1 MFVALKPLLAQCQSL
16 SLLLTTDANGAIAVT
31 VIPKAADKDA
41 GALTQPLQLTGTAEE
56 LDEGFVAAIS
66 SFSVSRQ
73 SLKEQVD
80 ATNAILEQ
88 ARKDAA
94 SKPSK
99 AAGKAGGAKAIG
111 KSAPS
116 TSDEDEEDEDSPC
129 GGSSSPAS
137 GTAGTEVPAAAA
149 PEVTLFS

>member
-16 SLLLTTDANGAIAVT
+16 SLILTTEANGAIAVT
-31 VIPKAADKDA
+31 VIPKAAEKDA
-41 GALTQPLQLTGTAEE
+41 GALAQPLQLTGTAEE

-66 SFSVSRQ
+66 SFSASRQ

-88 ARKDAA
+88 ARKDTA

-99 AAGKAGGAKAIG
+99 ATGKAGSAKASG

-116 TSDEDEEDEDSPC
+116 MSEEDEEEEESPC
-129 GGSSSPAS
+129 ESTSSSAG
-137 GTAGTEVPAAAA
+137 GTPAAETPVA
-149 PEVTLFS
+149 PEVNLFS